1 VNVAGDA
8 ERAPTVSVCIRA
20 YARPDGLRA
29 AIGSV
34 LAQSY
39 RDFEIVVCDDSGE
52 LESVVRGFG
61 DRRVRYHRNA
71 QRIGPVS
78 NIRRVFGLARG
89 RLLALLDDDDRWL
102 PGFLGTVVERFERDP
117 DLGIVFTDHYLEAS
131 DRRVRRCP
139 ALAAGRHR
147 GLLREILAD
156 CPVTPSAAVMTRA
169 VWEQGERDFP
179 LEDRGIG
186 DQTMWI
192 RASLAGWP
200 FHYVDEPLVAYG
212 VHAEQITWNEAIY
225 GRAIAVFE
233 RFRFDDPV
241 CERLRRAR
249 LAEARLSRAG
259 VHLRHGRLRDAR
271 HDLARARVAVPGRI
285 GLRGWIAV
293 TGLRPSVAR
302 WVSARPA
309 LFVAVVSVWRH
320 VRPPVSPRLT

>member
-34 LAQSY
+34 LAQTY
-39 RDFEIVVCDDSGE
+39 RDFELVVSDDSGE
-52 LESVVRGFG
+52 LEPVVRAFG
-61 DRRVRYHRNA
+61 DPRVSYHRNA
-71 QRIGPVS
+71 QRLGPVS
-78 NIRRVFGLARG
+78 NIRCVFGLARG
-89 RLLALLDDDDRWL
+89 RLLVLLDDDDRWL
-102 PGFLGTVVERFERDP
+102 PGFLEAVVERFERDP
-117 DLGIVFTDHYLEAS
+117 DLGIVFTDYYLEAS
-131 DRRVRRCP
+131 DRRVRRRP

-147 GLLREILAD
+147 GLLREILED

-179 LEDRGIG
+179 LDDRAIA
-186 DQTMWI
+186 DATMWI
-192 RASLAGWP
+192 RASLGGWP
-200 FHYVDEPLVAYG
+200 FHYVDAPLAVYS
-212 VHAEQITWNEAIY
+212 VHAEQLSWNEATY
-225 GRAIAVFE
+225 ARTIALFE

-271 HDLARARVAVPGRI
+271 HDLARARAAAPRRI

-293 TGLRPSVAR
+293 TGLRPRVAR

-309 LFVAVVSVWRH
+309 LFVAVVSVWRR
-320 VRPPVSPRLT
+320 VRPPVSRHVT